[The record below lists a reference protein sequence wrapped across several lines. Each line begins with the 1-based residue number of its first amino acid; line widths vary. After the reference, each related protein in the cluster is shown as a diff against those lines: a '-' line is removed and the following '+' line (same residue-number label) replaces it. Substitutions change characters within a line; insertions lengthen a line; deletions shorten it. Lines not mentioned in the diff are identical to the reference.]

1 MSLQSIFDAVVLGV
15 IEGITEFIPVS
26 STAHL
31 LLSTDLL
38 GIGSG
43 REKAF
48 WDTFN
53 VLIQLGAILAVVYA
67 YFGRLWG
74 VLLALPSDPA
84 ARRFV
89 ASIVVAFL
97 PAAVV
102 GLLLHDFIKEVLFNS
117 PALICVV
124 LIVGGVALAVLDRYD
139 IESHHEDAM
148 HFPLWLALVIGLFQ
162 CLAIVPGVSRSGAT
176 IAGALLMKANKRAA
190 AEFSFFLAIPTM
202 LGAFVLDFYENRD
215 ALSGDDLWLILLG
228 FVIAFIAALF
238 VVKTLV
244 DFVARHGFMLFA
256 WWRIVVGVAGL
267 LGLWLWA

>member
-1 MSLQSIFDAVVLGV
+1 MSLQSIFDAIVLGV

-31 LLSTDLL
+31 LLSTELL

-74 VLLALPSDPA
+74 VLLKLPSDPA

-89 ASIVVAFL
+89 ISIVVAFL
-97 PAAVV
+97 PAAIV
-102 GLLLHDFIKEVLFNS
+102 GLLLHDFIKDVLFNS

-124 LIVGGVALAVLDRYD
+124 LIVGGFALALLDRFD
-139 IESHHEDAM
+139 VHPVHSDAM
-148 HFPLWLALVIGLFQ
+148 RFPLWLALAIGIFQ
-162 CLAIVPGVSRSGAT
+162 CIAIVPGVSRSGAT
-176 IAGALLMKANKRAA
+176 IAGALLMRCDKRSA

-202 LGAFVLDFYENRD
+202 LGAFVLDFYENS
-215 ALSGDDLWLILLG
+215 AAFSTGDIGIIALG
-228 FVIAFIAALF
+228 FVVSFFSALF
-238 VVKTLV
+238 VVRTLI
-244 DFVARHGFMLFA
+244 DFVARHGFAPFA
-256 WWRIVVGVAGL
+256 WWRAVVGIAGL
-267 LGLWLWA
+267 IGIWLWG